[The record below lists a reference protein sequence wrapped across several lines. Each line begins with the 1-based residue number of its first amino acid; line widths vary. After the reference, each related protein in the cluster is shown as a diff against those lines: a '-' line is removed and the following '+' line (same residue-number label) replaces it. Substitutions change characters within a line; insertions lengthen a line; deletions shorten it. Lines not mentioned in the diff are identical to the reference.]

1 MKKYVLKRK
10 EVDLF
15 KVVDRW
21 ATKELKRLQRLT
33 PDGEVK
39 RKTLGGDNVKAIGFS
54 LILQK
59 KFALVVLD
67 CAILSKTE
75 ICDMIN

>member
-1 MKKYVLKRK
+1 M
-10 EVDLF
+10 DLF
-15 KVVDRW
+15 KAVDRW
-21 ATKELKRLQRLT
+21 ATKELKRPQRLT

-39 RKTLGGDNVKAIGFS
+39 RKILGGDNVKAIRFS

-59 KFALVVLD
+59 EFALVVLD

>member
-1 MKKYVLKRK
+1 M
-10 EVDLF
+10 
-15 KVVDRW
+15 DRW
-21 ATKELKRLQRLT
+21 ATTELKRPQGLT

-39 RKTLGGDNVKAIGFS
+39 RKILGGDNGKAIRFS

-59 KFALVVLD
+59 EFAFIVVLD
-67 CAILSKTE
+67 CVILSKTE

>member
-1 MKKYVLKRK
+1 M
-10 EVDLF
+10 DC
-15 KVVDRW
+15 W
-21 ATKELKRLQRLT
+21 ATKELKRPQGLT
-33 PDGEVK
+33 RDGEVK
-39 RKTLGGDNVKAIGFS
+39 RKILGGDNVKAIRFS

-59 KFALVVLD
+59 EFAVVVLD

>member
-1 MKKYVLKRK
+1 M
-10 EVDLF
+10 
-15 KVVDRW
+15 DRW
-21 ATKELKRLQRLT
+21 ATKELKRPQGLT

-39 RKTLGGDNVKAIGFS
+39 TKIRGGDNVKAIRFS
-54 LILQK
+54 LIVLQK
-59 KFALVVLD
+59 EFALVVLD